1 MKETWQKFLH
11 WKGWAACA
19 AGWQTFLHWKGWG
32 NFVRWKGWSAFVHW
46 NGWKAFAQWK
56 VWHPHPLVILLLSVV
71 SCGALVW
78 IFAGGREQTFFAY
91 PVYCIAAYAVTV
103 LSIGIPGIIRWI
115 KNTVLNHALIKP
127 LVESEEKRF
136 LLDLFREQ
144 VINFGYGIF
153 KTVSGIFL
161 SVPWIWAD
169 GLYNLVQGIIQ
180 LAQLALHRKHLPI
193 EKQWKSYRI
202 CGWMILLVH
211 LTMTG
216 LVFMM
221 IHQGQAEEYP
231 GYMIFATAAFAFYKL
246 ISAFIDVAKDRKHA
260 SPVDSSVYLLDLTQA
275 LFSLFSLQV
284 AMIHAFDDGTLN
296 AVQMNS
302 ATGGVVCLLVMGTGV
317 YMIRRANRELKNIQ
331 EEK

>member
-1 MKETWQKFLH
+1 MKEMWQKFLN
-11 WKGWAACA
+11 WKGWWTCA
-19 AGWQTFLHWKGWG
+19 NGWEGFLHW
-32 NFVRWKGWSAFVHW
+32 NGWSAFVHW
-46 NGWKAFAQWK
+46 QGWKAFARWK
-56 VWHPHPLVILLLSVV
+56 CWNPHPVVTLLLCTIS
-71 SCGALVW
+71 GIGLVW
-78 IFAGGREQTFFAY
+78 IFSGGRETRFYAY
-91 PVYCIAAYAVTV
+91 PIYCIAAYAVTV
-103 LSIGIPGIIRWI
+103 LCVGIPRIVRWI
-115 KNTVLNHALIKP
+115 REAVLDHKLIRP
-127 LVESEEKRF
+127 LVEDESKRF
-136 LLDLFREQ
+136 MLDLFREQ
-144 VINFGYGIF
+144 IINFGYGLF
-153 KTVSGIFL
+153 KTISGIL
-161 SVPWIWAD
+161 LGVAWVWAD

-180 LAQLALHRKHLPI
+180 LAQITLHRKHLPV

-202 CGWMILLVH
+202 TGWMILLVH

-246 ISAFIDVAKDRKHA
+246 ITAFIDVARDRKHA

-296 AVQMNS
+296 AMLMNS
-302 ATGGVVCLLVMGTGV
+302 ATGGAVCLLVMGTGV
-317 YMIRRANRELKNIQ
+317 YMIRRAGRELKKLQ